1 MDRSNGIGE
10 CVCCTITLAFYF
22 AREYYTLIKELPTG
36 KGFADICFLP
46 RGLYMDKPAMII
58 ELKWDK
64 NVQGAIA
71 QIEDKKYTDALKD
84 YHGNILLVG
93 INYNKKT
100 KEHTCIIK
108 KKCFDFFS
116 PHTFKESGIC
126 KK

>member
-1 MDRSNGIGE
+1 
-10 CVCCTITLAFYF
+10 
-22 AREYYTLIKELPTG
+22 
-36 KGFADICFLP
+36 
-46 RGLYMDKPAMII
+46 MDKPAMII

-64 NVQGAIA
+64 NVQGALA

>member
-1 MDRSNGIGE
+1 
-10 CVCCTITLAFYF
+10 
-22 AREYYTLIKELPTG
+22 
-36 KGFADICFLP
+36 
-46 RGLYMDKPAMII
+46 MDKPAMII

-100 KEHTCIIK
+100 KEHTCILVHILLRSLEFAK
-108 KKCFDFFS
+108 SEFF
-116 PHTFKESGIC
+116 
-126 KK
+126 

>member
-1 MDRSNGIGE
+1 
-10 CVCCTITLAFYF
+10 
-22 AREYYTLIKELPTG
+22 
-36 KGFADICFLP
+36 
-46 RGLYMDKPAMII
+46 MDKPAMII

-108 KKCFDFFS
+108 KKCYKIKFNFIFQHFF
-116 PHTFKESGIC
+116 FFYNQ
-126 KK
+126 

>member
-1 MDRSNGIGE
+1 
-10 CVCCTITLAFYF
+10 
-22 AREYYTLIKELPTG
+22 
-36 KGFADICFLP
+36 
-46 RGLYMDKPAMII
+46 MDKPAMII

-108 KKCFDFFS
+108 KKCYKIKNNYSCSFIQLIFIIHMTLKKF
-116 PHTFKESGIC
+116 GIC

>member
-1 MDRSNGIGE
+1 
-10 CVCCTITLAFYF
+10 
-22 AREYYTLIKELPTG
+22 
-36 KGFADICFLP
+36 
-46 RGLYMDKPAMII
+46 MDKPAMII

-100 KEHTCIIK
+100 KEHTCFIK
-108 KKCFDFFS
+108 K
-116 PHTFKESGIC
+116 EVL
-126 KK
+126 

>member
-1 MDRSNGIGE
+1 
-10 CVCCTITLAFYF
+10 
-22 AREYYTLIKELPTG
+22 
-36 KGFADICFLP
+36 
-46 RGLYMDKPAMII
+46 MDKPAMII

-108 KKCFDFFS
+108 MKCFDFFS
-116 PHTFKESGIC
+116 PHTFKESVIC